1 MKKALLLI
9 IICAIA
15 GFTLYKL
22 LAKKE
27 GRKDDPKEAAL
38 IAPKNSYAFNNA
50 FGNIMKDYYSLKDAF
65 VEWDTAK
72 IGQTAASLKKT
83 TDSLPLNEFKA
94 DSTLMETAGTIV
106 SSISNEIQGLLGES
120 NIDGKRR
127 SFNML
132 TNELYDLIRTVRYD
146 GAMIYHAKCPMAF
159 GDSAEGYW
167 LSDKARI
174 INPYLGKHHPFYKN
188 KMLSCG
194 EVVDSLDF
202 SKKQ

>member
-9 IICAIA
+9 IICALA

-27 GRKDDPKEAAL
+27 DRKEDPKETAL
-38 IAPKNSYAFNNA
+38 IPFKNSNA
-50 FGNIMKDYYSLKDAF
+50 FSAAFRNIMKDYYSLKDAF
-65 VEWDTAK
+65 VEWDTSK
-72 IGQTAASLKKT
+72 VSQAAIALKQA
-83 TDSLPLNEFKA
+83 TDSLPLKEFKG
-94 DSTLMETAGTIV
+94 DSTLVETAGSYV
-106 SSISNEIQGLLGES
+106 SSISSEIQGLLGEN

-132 TNELYDLIRTVRYD
+132 TSEIYDLIRTVRYD
-146 GAMIYHAKCPMAF
+146 AEMVYHAKCPMAF

-167 LSDKARI
+167 LSDKAKI
-174 INPYLGKHHPFYKN
+174 ENPYLGKYHPSYKA

-194 EVVDSLDF
+194 EIVDSLNF
-202 SKKQ
+202 AKK